1 MSNVL
6 KPETSSSIESRL
18 IKEVKY
24 DPFMQVMTVYFWNGS
39 EYEYIDVPEET
50 YQELLQA
57 ESAGKYFHSQVRGK
71 FHFLRRV

>member
-1 MSNVL
+1 MNEHL
-6 KPETSSSIESRL
+6 KPDLSSSVESKL

-24 DPFMQVMTVYFWNGS
+24 DPFMKVLTVYFWNGS

-50 YQELLQA
+50 YQDLVKA
-57 ESAGKYFHSQVRGK
+57 ESAGKYFHTQIRGK